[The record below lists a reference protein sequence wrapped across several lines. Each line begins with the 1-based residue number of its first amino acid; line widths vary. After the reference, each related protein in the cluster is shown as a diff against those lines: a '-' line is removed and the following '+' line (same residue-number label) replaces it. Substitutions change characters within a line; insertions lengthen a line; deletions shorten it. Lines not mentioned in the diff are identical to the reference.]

1 MLKRSEILSCHFGFS
16 QVNNSIIFCF
26 RLQLPISDD
35 NIINRDHNY
44 DGNKSQIKNGV
55 SKTFKAPSA
64 PADNN
69 KKVTEFFPVRRSVRK
84 TKKEVQ
90 DERRR
95 NIEQAIK
102 EGREDGLAVSLEIFW

>member
-1 MLKRSEILSCHFGFS
+1 M
-16 QVNNSIIFCF
+16 
-26 RLQLPISDD
+26 QLPITDD
-35 NIINRDHNY
+35 NVINQDHNY
-44 DGNKSQIKNGV
+44 DGNKSQIENGV
-55 SKTFKAPSA
+55 MKTFKAPSA

-69 KKVTEFFPVRRSVRK
+69 KKVTEFFAVRRSVRK

-102 EGREDGLAVSLEIFW
+102 EGREDGLAVSIKTYFVISNSLKHEIIR